1 MLASPGRFLILRG
14 NMSRLRVAA
23 YWFAFWLAVSL
34 AIVAVGAVLGALIW
48 VVVGTLAGAERNSAQ
63 LLRDGASVGWRYAR
77 VWAGGIAFILCFV
90 KAHEKFSVRA
100 WWRSRAK
107 HR

>member
-1 MLASPGRFLILRG
+1 MLASPGAFSILRG
-14 NMSRLRVAA
+14 NMSRLRFAA
-23 YWFAFWLAVSL
+23 YWFAVWLAITL

-48 VVVGTLAGAERNSAQ
+48 VIAGTLSGAQRNAAE
-63 LLRDGASVGWRYAR
+63 LLRDGASIGWRYAR

-100 WWRSRAK
+100 WWRNHTK

>member
-1 MLASPGRFLILRG
+1 
-14 NMSRLRVAA
+14 MSRLRAA
-23 YWFAFWLAVSL
+23 VYWFAVWLAITF
-34 AIVAVGAVLGALIW
+34 AIVAVGAVLGAFIW
-48 VVVGTLAGAERNSAQ
+48 VVVFTLSGDNRTVVQLVAKGA
-63 LLRDGASVGWRYAR
+63 DIGMRYSR

-100 WWRSRAK
+100 WWRDRTK

>member
-1 MLASPGRFLILRG
+1 
-14 NMSRLRVAA
+14 MSRLRAAA
-23 YWFAFWLAVSL
+23 YWFAFWLAVTL
-34 AIVAVGAVLGALIW
+34 AIIAVGAALGALMW
-48 VVVGTLAGAERNSAQ
+48 VVVGTLTGAQRNAAE

-100 WWRSRAK
+100 WWRERAK
-107 HR
+107 RR

>member
-1 MLASPGRFLILRG
+1 
-14 NMSRLRVAA
+14 MSRLRVAA
-23 YWFAFWLAVSL
+23 YWLAVWLAVTL

-48 VVVGTLAGAERNSAQ
+48 VTVGTLAGDKRTVVQ
-63 LLRDGASVGWRYAR
+63 LLAKGADIGMRYSR

-100 WWRSRAK
+100 WWRDRAK
-107 HR
+107 RR